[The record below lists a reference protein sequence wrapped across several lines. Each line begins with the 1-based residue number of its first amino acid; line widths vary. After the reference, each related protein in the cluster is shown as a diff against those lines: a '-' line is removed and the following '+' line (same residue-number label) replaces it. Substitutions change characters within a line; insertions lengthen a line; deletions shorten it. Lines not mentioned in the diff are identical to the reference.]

1 MDWLDLENFPKKSFS
16 PQLVNEFYS
25 GIMLKQSES
34 DNTVPFNDEVTYM
47 FFDGEEHILAETDLG
62 KLLKCE
68 NYNCPYKVPI
78 HYPSDNV

>member
-34 DNTVPFNDEVTYM
+34 DNTVPFNDEVTYT
-47 FFDGEEHILAETDLG
+47 FFDGEEHILA
-62 KLLKCE
+62 
-68 NYNCPYKVPI
+68 
-78 HYPSDNV
+78 